1 MGRTTR
7 DAVLI
12 VVTLLVDETWLVVE
26 PGILLVRMGVA
37 RATRGLSG
45 VKWAVKTPKWR
56 GLRRNVWSTQQV
68 RAV

>member
-26 PGILLVRMGVA
+26 PGIHLYPRPNGRCSSKIA
-37 RATRGLSG
+37 RSARLQRG
-45 VKWAVKTPKWR
+45 ADCENP
-56 GLRRNVWSTQQV
+56 QV
-68 RAV
+68 EGFE

>member
-37 RATRGLSG
+37 RATRGLSD

-56 GLRRNVWSTQQV
+56 GEKERLVYV
-68 RAV
+68 KVPAV

>member
-26 PGILLVRMGVA
+26 PGILLVRKGVA
-37 RATRGLSG
+37 RATRELSG
-45 VKWAVKTPKWR
+45 VKWAEKTPSG

>member
-37 RATRGLSG
+37 RATRGL
-45 VKWAVKTPKWR
+45 
-56 GLRRNVWSTQQV
+56 RRDVDCENPQV
-68 RAV
+68 EGFE